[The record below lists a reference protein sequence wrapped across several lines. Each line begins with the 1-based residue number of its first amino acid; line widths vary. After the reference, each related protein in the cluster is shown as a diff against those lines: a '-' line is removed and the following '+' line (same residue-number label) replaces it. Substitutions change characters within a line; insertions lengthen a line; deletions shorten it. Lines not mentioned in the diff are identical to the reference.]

1 MLPKYDL
8 FMFGLTRDDYALS
21 SVSLAWAKE
30 WAKTNR
36 VFYFDRPYSI
46 KDVKTDF
53 HLENFRKRLPAIL
66 TGHNPYTQVN
76 IGESTFTRVTPQLT
90 LPLNFL
96 SEGNL
101 YHTLNRFNNW
111 VLANAI
117 NRTIRDY
124 KVENFVYFN
133 SFHPV
138 LLPYLGKGIRKKPLA
153 SIYQSLDEISQEAY
167 IARHG
172 IAAESVAMKG
182 CDIAI
187 GTSSHLCAR
196 HEQESKRKVH
206 LLANAADYSTF
217 KNAMNRDLEMP
228 IEMRAFTKP
237 VIVYTGHY
245 SDLRMDHELVK
256 KLSAEFLDYE
266 ILFVGTYEAGDLK
279 RFGISELT
287 NLHFIGSRP
296 IEQLPNYLKHA
307 KVAIIPYA
315 SNTLTAGIYPLKINE
330 YLAAG
335 IPCVSTNFSK
345 DIASFKEVIYLAESH
360 SDFIDKIKIA
370 LQEDINLKLEARM
383 AVAASNSW
391 RMRITK
397 LEGLIEDFVA
407 GKPV

>member
-8 FMFGLTRDDYALS
+8 FMFGLTRDDYTLS
-21 SVSLAWAKE
+21 SVSVAWAKE

-53 HLENFRKRLPAIL
+53 HLKNFRKRLPAIL
-66 TGHNPYTQVN
+66 TGYKPYTQVN
-76 IGESTFTRVTPQLT
+76 FGESTFTRVTPRLS

-96 SEGNL
+96 PEGNL
-101 YHTLNRFNNW
+101 YHSLNRFNNW

-117 NRTIRDY
+117 NRTIRDFQ
-124 KVENFVYFN
+124 VENFVYFN

-138 LLPYLGKGIRKKPLA
+138 LLPFLDARIRKKPLA

-172 IAAESVAMKG
+172 IAAESVAIKG

-196 HEQESKRKVH
+196 HESESGRKVH
-206 LLANAADYSTF
+206 LLANAADFTTF
-217 KNAMNRDLEMP
+217 KNAKNRDLEMP
-228 IEMRAFTKP
+228 IEMKAFTKP
-237 VIVYTGHY
+237 VIIYTGHY

-256 KLSAEFLDYE
+256 KLSSAFFEYE
-266 ILFVGTYEAGDLK
+266 ILFVGTYEITDLK
-279 RFGISELT
+279 CFGIDSLP
-287 NLHFIGSRP
+287 NVHFIGSRP
-296 IEQLPNYLKHA
+296 IEQLPNYLKYA

-345 DIASFKEVIYLAESH
+345 DIASFKEVIYLADSH
-360 SDFIDKIKIA
+360 LDFIENIKIA
-370 LQEDINLKLEARM
+370 LQEDIHLKLEARI

-391 RMRITK
+391 RMRIIK
-397 LEGLIEDFVA
+397 LEGLVEDFVA
-407 GKPV
+407 GRPV